1 MMGYYQPTTITNNY
15 NKMLIKNIEQ
25 RIKINKIVSLSAIVF
40 AIFIVIAGFF
50 FSYRMIQDSRK
61 SIYVLDNGVPVLAK
75 QTDVLLNRPVEYKAQ
90 IELFHRLFFTL
101 APDDAYIKENI
112 QKSLYLIDDSGKKE
126 YTNLRE
132 KGFYNQIVASSSMV
146 SIHADSISLNTEENK
161 FQFFGKQ
168 MITRKSSVITR
179 KLITEGFF
187 EDIIRSPN
195 NPHGVLL
202 KNWRIIDNEELS
214 NQTKNSY

>member
-1 MMGYYQPTTITNNY
+1 
-15 NKMLIKNIEQ
+15 MLIKNIEQ
-25 RIKINKIVSLSAIVF
+25 RIKINKIVSIASITF
-40 AIFIVIAGFF
+40 ASFIVIAGFF
-50 FSYRMIQDSRK
+50 FAFRMIQDSRK
-61 SIYVLDNGVPVLAK
+61 SIYILDNGVPVLAK

-101 APDDAYIKENI
+101 APDDDYIKENI

-126 YTNLRE
+126 YTNLKE
-132 KGFYNQIVASSSMV
+132 KGFFNQIVASSSMV
-146 SIHADSISLNTEENK
+146 SIHTDSIALDMEKQK

-168 MITRKSSVITR
+168 MITRKSSVISR

-202 KNWRIIDNEELS
+202 KNWRIINNEELS
-214 NQTKNSY
+214 HQTKNSY

>member
-1 MMGYYQPTTITNNY
+1 
-15 NKMLIKNIEQ
+15 MLIKNLEQ
-25 RIKINKIVSLSAIVF
+25 RIKINKIVSLAAIVF
-40 AIFIVIAGFF
+40 AFFIVNAGFF
-50 FSYRMIQDSRK
+50 FAYKMIQDSKK
-61 SIYVLDNGVPVLAK
+61 SIYILDNGVPVLAR

-101 APDDAYIKENI
+101 APDDSYIKENI
-112 QKSLYLIDDSGKKE
+112 QKSLYLMDDSAKKE

-146 SIHADSISLNTEENK
+146 SIHSDSISLDMENNK
-161 FQFFGKQ
+161 FRYFGKQ

-179 KLITEGFF
+179 KLFTEGYF

-214 NQTKNSY
+214 YQTKNSY